1 MTDGDRN
8 DVAAARERLLG
19 VRVLRRGTGW
29 LALEKPSGVLSV
41 PGKGDAGAMNAVS
54 WVIEHAPLATGP
66 ITVHRLD
73 MDTSGILLVALDA
86 ERQRLL
92 SMQFEARSVEK
103 QYVAIVDG
111 LVAADSGTFDA
122 PMRLD
127 VPNRPRQIVDPVQ
140 GKVAV
145 TRYRVIERSGGRTR
159 LELTPLT
166 GRTHQL
172 RLHCA
177 HAGHPILGD
186 PLYGGA
192 GVSGAA
198 RLLLHATRLAF
209 DDPSL
214 GERVVVESPA
224 PF

>member
-1 MTDGDRN
+1 MSDGDRH
-8 DVAAARERLLG
+8 DVASARERLAC
-19 VRVLRRGTGW
+19 VRVLQRGQGW
-29 LALEKPSGVLSV
+29 LALDKPSGVLSV
-41 PGKGDAGAMNAVS
+41 PGKGDVGAVNVVS
-54 WVIEHAPLATGP
+54 WVMEHEPGATGP

-86 ERQRLL
+86 ERQRSL
-92 SMQFEARSVEK
+92 SKQFEARTVEK

-111 LVAADSGTFDA
+111 LLPGDSGTFDA

-127 VPNRPRQIVDPVQ
+127 VPNRPRQIVDLVQ
-140 GKVAV
+140 GKAAV
-145 TRYRVIERSGGRTR
+145 TGFRVLERSCGRTR
-159 LELTPLT
+159 LELTPVT

-186 PLYGGA
+186 PLYGGGSA
-192 GVSGAA
+192 DAAA

-209 DDPSL
+209 DDPASS
-214 GERVVVESPA
+214 RRIVVDAPA